1 MKSRL
6 VSPAVALACVAAVLP
21 APARCFQLSAPGGAA
36 GRGRVPVAR
45 FPLATTVNRT
55 PQRRRPPAPA
65 LRASADADA
74 DAGLSKE
81 QKLHKY
87 QQLAVEMTTKAK
99 KLPPG

>member
-1 MKSRL
+1 MNIRRL
-6 VSPAVALACVAAVLP
+6 VSPAVAFACVAAVLP
-21 APARCFQLSAPGGAA
+21 GPARCFQLSAPGA
-36 GRGRVPVAR
+36 GRGGRVPVAR
-45 FPLATTVNRT
+45 LPLTVSGA
-55 PQRRRPPAPA
+55 PHRRRPPPPAA

-81 QKLHKY
+81 EKLRKY